1 MRFALVGLTLLAQAA
16 AAQLPA
22 GLEPRTRQVLE
33 QLVDSA
39 KSAGLPTAPLTA
51 KVAEGKLKQ
60 ASDEQ
65 IVIAVR
71 GLVRRFGE
79 IRGSLGPSLDETSM
93 TAAATAMSA
102 GVSLSSIKGLLEA
115 AGSSRADFA
124 TALVTI
130 TDLVVQ
136 RVQPVA
142 AVNAVQ
148 DLLARRAPA
157 DQYTRLRADVANDI
171 GAGREPDQSIRSRT
185 DAIIKSLPGRP
196 PDS

>member
-1 MRFALVGLTLLAQAA
+1 VKLAFLGLVLSAQAA

-22 GLEPRTRQVLE
+22 GLEPKTRQVLE

-39 KSAGLPTAPLTA
+39 KATGLPTAPLTA

-65 IVIAVR
+65 IVTAVR
-71 GLVRRFGE
+71 ALVRRFGE
-79 IRGSLGPSLDETSM
+79 IRASVGTSLDETSM

-115 AGSSRADFA
+115 AGPSRVDFA

-136 RVQPVA
+136 RVQPTI
-142 AVNAVQ
+142 AVSAVQ

-196 PDS
+196 PD